1 MGDSSH
7 ARVAQPSGETRSS
20 GRPAFDSVVKGA
32 ESRDPYNRAVLPRSS
47 SALPRGGSLAFFPS
61 RNRSVPRLP
70 SRKTPVIA
78 VGQHVFVNCPASP
91 SGSVLLASES
101 GEVRTATQLPDGVE
115 VEVVAWRPRVAGDAF
130 YRVRAPSNG
139 ADGWLPAGNLRRTLV
154 PLPTPEPPTAQPM
167 PVADGRRFGQ
177 WSQTER
183 PPVVGAPSP
192 AEPSPGADS
201 RGRRFGQRF

>member
-1 MGDSSH
+1 L
-7 ARVAQPSGETRSS
+7 T
-20 GRPAFDSVVKGA
+20 
-32 ESRDPYNRAVLPRSS
+32 
-47 SALPRGGSLAFFPS
+47 FFPS

-78 VGQHVFVNCPASP
+78 VGQRVFVNCPDGP
-91 SGSVLLASES
+91 SGSVVLAGAS
-101 GEVRTATQLPDGVE
+101 GKVRTATQLPDGVE

-154 PLPTPEPPTAQPM
+154 PLPTPEPPTAQPT
-167 PVADGRRFGQ
+167 PVADADRRRFGQ
-177 WSQTER
+177 RSQTER
-183 PPVVGAPSP
+183 PPVPGSP
-192 AEPSPGADS
+192 TPEPPSPGADL